1 MFKRFAVSGV
11 VCLSLIQTSCVSPQ
25 GKPVQNR
32 AVASASPLTF
42 VNPETNQTFW
52 TEFNEVQETK
62 LNKPKTYPGV
72 KTVLKTRLATFGKW
86 VRANPVAVFQ
96 DLRREAPVLRLESM
110 PIKDAPYKHEGT
122 VVLTRYKDVVEVLD
136 NPKIFTVRNYSKRMA
151 DSVGPFML
159 AYDGSRYSI
168 QEKPWMRQMMPPS
181 DWPKIRQMVRSL
193 TQEAIKNESYIGAD
207 VEGKG
212 YGRLEVVNQIARKV
226 PLQLS
231 GAYFGFPGPSLD
243 KMYEWSRATQDDFF
257 HNVKNEPAVAAAAL
271 KAGKEMHVYLKQ
283 LIEERKKNI
292 AAGTDTSDD
301 ILGRLIRSEVNDF
314 VAPISAEDDRIRT
327 NIIGTLVGGV
337 ETTQA
342 AIVQSIDQLMKRP
355 EIFEEARQAALAG
368 DVDTVAKYVWE
379 ALRFHPVNPF
389 VVRYAEQDFTLKT
402 GETIKK
408 GNHVLVATQSAMFD
422 ENEPGFENP
431 NEFRLDRN
439 QKKFFHLGYGH
450 HRCLGDYVAE
460 IEVPEIVMAIL
471 KLPNVRRASG
481 FAGEVDFR
489 KRMSANM
496 LSDDTTSVSFPE
508 SFSLEYD
515 AQLADRKAIE
525 IGNKKYAY
533 EDYLMDFNRDD
544 YRQCLAGVSI
554 KDKKEAF
561 GFTKMVIKNIKIH
574 KINEVSGDNR
584 DLLFC
589 RMDKPFRACMLNEAA
604 TKKFAMQEG
613 GEKHEAAYK
622 KCSEQFPVKI
632 VEDAFYKAVMFGKP
646 LDESKLTLRHATR
659 TTDASYDFE
668 DKLKFYDRF
677 SYRECFMNPA
687 GLSSFKNNRD
697 MIMYARFNIGFRL
710 CLGKPVLKHKFTKG
724 ALGMD
729 RDAAWEMCKDGTYNP
744 ATFRKEDGLSR
755 TEKYYYETLILGRD
769 VKFSDIK

>member
-1 MFKRFAVSGV
+1 MFKRFVVSGV
-11 VCLSLIQTSCVSPQ
+11 VCLSLIQTSCVSPET
-25 GKPVQNR
+25 KPVNNR

-42 VNPETNQTFW
+42 VNPETNKTFW
-52 TEFNEVQETK
+52 TEFNEAQELK
-62 LNKPKTYPGV
+62 PLNPKTYPGV
-72 KTVLKTRLATFGKW
+72 KTVLKTRLALFGKW

-110 PIKDAPYKHEGT
+110 PIKDAPYKHDGT
-122 VVLTRYKDVVEVLD
+122 VVLSRYKDVVEVLD
-136 NPKIFTVRNYSKRMA
+136 NPKIFSVRNYQRMA
-151 DSVGPFML
+151 KAVGPFML

-168 QEKPWMRQMMPPS
+168 QEKPWMREMMPPS

-193 TQEAIKNESYIGAD
+193 TQEAIKNETFIGAD

-212 YGRLEVVNQIARKV
+212 YGRLEIVNQVARKV
-226 PLQLS
+226 PIQLS
-231 GAYFGFPGPSLD
+231 GAYFGLPGPSLN

-257 HNVKNEPAVAAAAL
+257 HNVKNNPAVGAAAV
-271 KAGKEMHVYLKQ
+271 KAGQEMHVYLKD
-283 LIEERKKNI
+283 LIAQRKQNI
-292 AAGTDTSDD
+292 EAGTDNSDD
-301 ILGRLIRSEVNDF
+301 ILGRLIRSKVNDF
-314 VAPISAEDDRIRT
+314 VAPISPEDDRTRT
-327 NIIGTLVGGV
+327 NVIGTLVGGV

-342 AIVQSIDQLMKRP
+342 AIVQSIDELMKRP
-355 EIFEEARQAALAG
+355 EVFEQARQAALAG

-408 GNHVLVATQSAMFD
+408 GTHVLVATQSAMFD
-422 ENEPGFENP
+422 ENEAGFEDP

-489 KRMSANM
+489 KRMTANM
-496 LSDDTTSVSFPE
+496 LSDDTSSVSFPE

-515 AQLADRKAIE
+515 ANLADRKQIE
-525 IGNKKYAY
+525 IGNKHYAY

-554 KDKKEAF
+554 KDKKESFA
-561 GFTKMVIKNIKIH
+561 FTKMIIKNIKVH
-574 KINEVSGDNR
+574 KLNEVSLDNR

-589 RMDKPFRACMLNEAA
+589 RLEKPFRACMMKEASA
-604 TKKFAMQEG
+604 NRFAMQEG
-613 GEKHEAAYK
+613 GAKHEAAYK
-622 KCSEQFPVKI
+622 KCSEQHPVTI
-632 VEDAFYKAVMFGKP
+632 VEDAFYKSVMFGQP
-646 LDESKLTLRHATR
+646 LDESALSLRQATR
-659 TTDASYDFE
+659 TTDAKYDFE

-687 GLSSFKNNRD
+687 GLSSFKNSRD

-744 ATFRKEDGLSR
+744 ETFRKEDGLSR
-755 TEKYYYETLILGRD
+755 TEKYYYETLVLGRN